1 MTITPISTRPMVPP
15 QDNLFSVFKECGIKP
30 IERSIVA
37 VTSKVVA
44 IHQGRCIP
52 MTEVERDD
60 LVPLEADWYLP
71 REAVQGG
78 LVMFSIKEN
87 TLVASAGIDKSNAG
101 EYMVLWP
108 EQLEEA
114 AREIQEYLR
123 ETFSLDEVGVILT
136 DSHTIPFRRGLM
148 GQALSYFGFDPLA
161 SYISKEDIFGRALTV
176 SVKNIPDSLAAA
188 AVVVMGEGAEQTP
201 MALITELDFVRFSN
215 DLAIN
220 SGEMTLKVPLE
231 EDIYNTFF
239 TSAEWIRGKGGIDR
253 DALEAMKR
261 RQK

>member
-1 MTITPISTRPMVPP
+1 MVPP
-15 QDNLFSVFKECGIKP
+15 QDNLFSVFKECGLKP

-123 ETFSLDEVGVILT
+123 ETYSLDEVGVIFT

-148 GQALSYFGFDPLA
+148 GQALSHFGFDPLA
-161 SYISKEDIFGRALTV
+161 SYMGKEDIFGRALTV

-215 DLAIN
+215 DPAIN

-239 TSAEWIRGKGGIDR
+239 TSIEWIRGKGGIDR